1 MASGSSDLSKS
12 CVIPGLPLHRVD
24 SRLIIVETDADDLDV
39 SGVAD
44 EAPAAAPGVLGQA
57 GVDPAAEDNRTSSS
71 VTSPCWAKG

>member
-12 CVIPGLPLHRVD
+12 WVIPGLPLHRVD
-24 SRLIIVETDADDLDV
+24 SRLIIVDTDADDLDV

-57 GVDPAAEDNRTSSS
+57 GVDPAAEDNRTSNSL
-71 VTSPCWAKG
+71 TSPCWAKG